1 MDDVIGLLQRLGFG
15 EYEARAYT
23 ALLQR
28 SPLNGYEL
36 AKASGIPRANIYAV
50 LTKLEER
57 SAVVRVEDAGSIRY
71 APVAPTELMRRLDR
85 DVQDIL
91 AATEH
96 SLEALAAP
104 ADYEYVWSTQGY
116 PVLLQHAAAL
126 LEAAGRDLLIALW
139 PAEAR
144 RLADALSRAEQRGVT
159 ITTLCLAQCPTECGG
174 CRGRIH
180 RYRVAPDEPNRWLV
194 VVPDNSEV
202 LAGEVVSDEAALSVR
217 TRQRLLVELASWYI
231 RHSIALAAVLNDLGE
246 RLDETLTPETHA
258 ILASIGPV
266 GSIEGWLAHMR
277 HLLTTAQRQASSS

>member
-1 MDDVIGLLQRLGFG
+1 MDDVIGLMQRLGFG
-15 EYEARAYT
+15 EYEAKAYT

-36 AKASGIPRANIYAV
+36 AKASGIPRANVYAV

-71 APVAPTELMRRLDR
+71 GPVAPAELMRRLGQDFE
-85 DVQDIL
+85 DIL
-91 AATEH
+91 AETQR

-104 ADYEYVWSTQGY
+104 AAYEYVWSTQGY
-116 PVLLQHAAAL
+116 SVLLQHAAAL
-126 LEAAGRDLLIALW
+126 LEAASHDVLIALW

-144 RLADALSRAEQRGVT
+144 RLADVLNRAEQRGVT
-159 ITTLCLAQCPTECGG
+159 VTTLCLAQCPTECGG

-180 RYRVAPDEPNRWLV
+180 RYRVTPDQQNRWLV

-202 LAGEVVSDEAALSVR
+202 LAGEVVSGEAALSVR

-231 RHSIALAAVLNDLGE
+231 RHSIALAAVLEDLGE

-258 ILASIGPV
+258 ILASIGPS
-266 GSIEGWLAHMR
+266 GRNEGWLDHMR
-277 HLLTTAQRQASSS
+277 QLLTTSPRQDPL